1 MLGVGFSNS
10 AFTVCELVICVWVES
25 GPCGGMFNG
34 GNKFSWEFLFLA
46 EISPVEGRGRILFS
60 LPLKDWL
67 ISLNE
72 HCNFWV

>member
-1 MLGVGFSNS
+1 M
-10 AFTVCELVICVWVES
+10 ES

-72 HCNFWV
+72 HCNSWV